1 MAAAPG
7 IPPRTP
13 PPACEIRVFSK
24 AAGQI
29 TPEVLG
35 WVQSN
40 LADQCGGE
48 VVGSWARAESI
59 PRADYIIVALRPTVG
74 LRSGG
79 SAHAVCGFG
88 ILKDTSPVDNPKLEM
103 YLDVLCSSQR
113 YGGRILASAEE
124 LARSMGKARMRLSS
138 LEKPLG
144 FYVKN
149 QYKEVDDPCNPMSRV
164 YRTGNRIDGFRMT
177 KCITLQAELGRMA
190 AAAEEDRRATAAAL
204 EQARRAGAAALEQA
218 RRAGAAPLFRA
229 QTLKRGRENVPPPEQ
244 FFGFKRRR
252 QLKLPALKRMP

>member
-7 IPPRTP
+7 S

-40 LADQCGGE
+40 LADQCGGD

-79 SAHAVCGFG
+79 SAYAVCGFG
-88 ILKDTSPVDNPKLEM
+88 ILKDTSRVEM

-113 YGGRILASAEE
+113 YGGRILAFAEE

-149 QYKEVDDPCNPMSRV
+149 QYKEVDDACNPMSRV

-177 KCITLQAELGRMA
+177 KCITPQAEMGRMA
-190 AAAEEDRRATAAAL
+190 AAAEEARRATAAAL
-204 EQARRAGAAALEQA
+204 EQARRAGAA
-218 RRAGAAPLFRA
+218 PLFRD
-229 QTLKRGRENVPPPEQ
+229 QTLKRGRGGDENVPPPEQ
-244 FFGFKRRR
+244 FFGVKRRR
-252 QLKLPALKRMP
+252 QLKLPALKRMQ